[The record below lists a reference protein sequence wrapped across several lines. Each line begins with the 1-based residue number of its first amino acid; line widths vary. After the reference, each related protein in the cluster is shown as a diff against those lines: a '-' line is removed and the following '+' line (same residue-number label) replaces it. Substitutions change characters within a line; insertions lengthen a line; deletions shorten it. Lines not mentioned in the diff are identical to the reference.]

1 MLKIIRDNFYLTV
14 NFIDRHL
21 IWTLMIAG
29 TLSYFL
35 GILLGNYSQ
44 TLSLSDPL
52 KSLSKII
59 IGTGFFTGL
68 TKSSYYTN
76 FFQNRVFNV
85 FYKPGEHFT
94 PEQMKDKWLTLT
106 EHLISKKTGK
116 SSSNIA
122 NIIFNRFLSQDIEY
136 YYKNMT
142 ITFDI
147 VLDEKTNIVTITQ
160 NMESLIV
167 ITDGVEEINIPHNVI
182 TDGNMELKHL
192 LIDDEPYDDTSRYV
206 AVPDNPNVKKLNV
219 TVKNNNRE
227 AKIERCYI
235 AQQNILDE
243 PYILNGYSRY
253 VNGLVVKFKTTNC
266 SATFRTT
273 GVTSSPENLVS
284 CTIEG
289 NGYSRVV
296 IAKHEDLTLPGQGF
310 ILILSKVERGVE
322 PCHV

>member
-1 MLKIIRDNFYLTV
+1 MIKSIKESYFVVIDFL
-14 NFIDRHL
+14 DRHL
-21 IWTLMIAG
+21 IWALMILG
-29 TLSYFL
+29 TLSYLL
-35 GILLGNYSQ
+35 GILLSNYSL
-44 TLSLSDPL
+44 TLSLSEPL

-59 IGTGFFTGL
+59 IGAGVFTGL

-85 FYKPGEHFT
+85 FYRPGEHFT
-94 PEQMKDKWLTLT
+94 AEQMKDKWLTLT

-116 SSSNIA
+116 SSANIA

-147 VLDEKTNIVTITQ
+147 VLDETTNIVTITQ

-167 ITDGVEEINIPHNVI
+167 ITDGVEEINIPHKVL

-206 AVPDNPNVKKLNV
+206 PFPDNPNIKKLNV
-219 TVKNNNRE
+219 IIKNNNRE
-227 AKIERCYI
+227 AKIERCYV
-235 AQQNILDE
+235 AEQNILDE

-284 CTIEG
+284 CSIEG

-310 ILILSKVERGVE
+310 ILILSKVERGV
-322 PCHV
+322 